1 MLFRSNASEV
11 ELKATIE
18 MGSTGYRYGSLA
30 PAPVVRYAVSGQAF
44 TVVACVYNSHEDYEV
59 LQKNIAARTW
69 LPVPTALSTK
79 QNN

>member
-1 MLFRSNASEV
+1 V

-44 TVVACVYNSHEDYEV
+44 AVVACVYNAHEDFEV
-59 LQKNIAARTW
+59 LRKNIAARTW

-79 QNN
+79 QNI